1 MRNDPPS
8 TLSRRH
14 GYQQA
19 RAAGLGGIRADRS
32 PKQVNRYLKEQK
44 TTREAIRELIEAKND
59 PEWVPFLIFRAG
71 EGRTALEI
79 ATELYW
85 MKRYS
90 WAKEQGF
97 SLAGRLR
104 YHWPYLPYSN

>member
-8 TLSRRH
+8 TLRRIH

-32 PKQVNRYLKEQK
+32 PKQFNRAVDEQK
-44 TTREAIRELIEAKND
+44 ATREAMRELVEAKND
-59 PEWVPFLIFRAG
+59 PEWVPFIVFRAR
-71 EGRTALEI
+71 EGRAALEI

-85 MKRYS
+85 IKRFA
-90 WAKEQGF
+90 WAKAQGF

-104 YHWPYLPYSN
+104 YHWPY